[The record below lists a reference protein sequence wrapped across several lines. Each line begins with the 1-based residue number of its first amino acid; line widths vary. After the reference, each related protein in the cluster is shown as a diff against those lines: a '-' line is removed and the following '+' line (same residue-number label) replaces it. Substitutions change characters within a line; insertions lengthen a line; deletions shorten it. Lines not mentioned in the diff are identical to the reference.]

1 MQSFFGS
8 KTLRAFLS
16 PDRRTTFL
24 RILYNDD
31 RNNLIYLKQFV
42 CHLLP
47 KHSLS
52 GLNFAGPG
60 EVEGQMIPEYYYFFS
75 LKKGNNK
82 ITATKS

>member
-1 MQSFFGS
+1 MALVQSFFGS
-8 KTLRAFLS
+8 VHFYHQ
-16 PDRRTTFL
+16 TTFL

-60 EVEGQMIPEYYYFFS
+60 EVEGRPDDPIRILLFF
-75 LKKGNNK
+75 L
-82 ITATKS
+82 IEER